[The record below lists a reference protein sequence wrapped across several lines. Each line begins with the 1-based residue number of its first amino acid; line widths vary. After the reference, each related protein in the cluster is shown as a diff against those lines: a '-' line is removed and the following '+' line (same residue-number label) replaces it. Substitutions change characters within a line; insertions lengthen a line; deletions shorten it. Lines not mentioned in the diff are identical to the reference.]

1 MTNLG
6 SHRNQNRHC
15 NLTKSLNFIVIFSLL
30 LFQVVFNYIVKQD
43 GGPEV
48 EKELLTK
55 YRPVLKPFVA
65 EKPKLQLAAVYAL
78 QMSCYALAFPK
89 GLLLRSFVN
98 FYEMDIVD
106 EHAFLLWKEDVDESY
121 PGKGKALFQVTYL
134 FTILS
139 CLFTFFNCLFAFLQ
153 IGFLRNYLFNF

>member
-1 MTNLG
+1 M
-6 SHRNQNRHC
+6 
-15 NLTKSLNFIVIFSLL
+15 
-30 LFQVVFNYIVKQD
+30 
-43 GGPEV
+43 
-48 EKELLTK
+48 EKEYLTK

-78 QMSCYALAFPK
+78 QMSCYAMGFPK

-121 PGKGKALFQVTYL
+121 PGKGKALFQVCIATSYSMSL
-134 FTILS
+134 DMVTKVS
-139 CLFTFFNCLFAFLQ
+139 FAGQFMVDLA
-153 IGFLRNYLFNF
+153 

>member
-1 MTNLG
+1 MT
-6 SHRNQNRHC
+6 
-15 NLTKSLNFIVIFSLL
+15 KKLNFIVIFSLL

-134 FTILS
+134 FTFFAICFHLS
-139 CLFTFFNCLFAFLQ
+139 AVCLLYNLFTFSGQFMVNLA
-153 IGFLRNYLFNF
+153 

>member
-1 MTNLG
+1 MT
-6 SHRNQNRHC
+6 
-15 NLTKSLNFIVIFSLL
+15 KKLNYIVIFSLF

-134 FTILS
+134 LTFVS
-139 CLFTFFNCLFAFLQ
+139 CLFTLQFVYFFRS
-153 IGFLRNYLFNF
+153 IHG

>member
-1 MTNLG
+1 M
-6 SHRNQNRHC
+6 
-15 NLTKSLNFIVIFSLL
+15 
-30 LFQVVFNYIVKQD
+30 
-43 GGPEV
+43 
-48 EKELLTK
+48 LTK

-134 FTILS
+134 FTFFAICFHLS
-139 CLFTFFNCLFAFLQ
+139 AVCLLYNLFTFSGQFMVNLA
-153 IGFLRNYLFNF
+153 

>member
-1 MTNLG
+1 MT
-6 SHRNQNRHC
+6 
-15 NLTKSLNFIVIFSLL
+15 KKLNFIVIFSLL

-134 FTILS
+134 FTFSAVCLLLCNFYLS
-139 CLFTFFNCLFAFLQ
+139 AVYLLLICFT
-153 IGFLRNYLFNF
+153 

>member
-15 NLTKSLNFIVIFSLL
+15 NLTKKLNFIVIFSLL

-121 PGKGKALFQVTYL
+121 PGKGKALFQVT
-134 FTILS
+134 I
-139 CLFTFFNCLFAFLQ
+139 CLPFSAVCLRYNVCTFFRS
-153 IGFLRNYLFNF
+153 IHG

>member
-1 MTNLG
+1 MT
-6 SHRNQNRHC
+6 
-15 NLTKSLNFIVIFSLL
+15 KKLNFIVIFSLL

-134 FTILS
+134 FTFSAVCLLFCNFYLS
-139 CLFTFFNCLFAFLQ
+139 AV
-153 IGFLRNYLFNF
+153 YLLLICFI